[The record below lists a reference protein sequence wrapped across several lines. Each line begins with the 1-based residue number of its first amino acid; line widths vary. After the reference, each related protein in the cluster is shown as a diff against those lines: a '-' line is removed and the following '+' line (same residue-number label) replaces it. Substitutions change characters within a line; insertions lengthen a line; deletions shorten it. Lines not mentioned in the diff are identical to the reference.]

1 MQHMTE
7 ANALENAPGQTG
19 PAYVRWTMYDVRFGE
34 FPRLRANLAPM
45 YDFRCTTRT
54 TAPLRAHAQRA
65 AVADRV
71 CLCTIYDVRCTIWII
86 ARVAREFSRASA
98 DGQRGCVAPIGAN
111 RRWGGGESN

>member
-65 AVADRV
+65 AVAADAGLR
-71 CLCTIYDVRCTIWII
+71 TTYDVRRWQAGPAYVRGTMYDVRFGEF
-86 ARVAREFSRASA
+86 ARRAA
-98 DGQRGCVAPIGAN
+98 Q
-111 RRWGGGESN
+111 GGGADAKRNF